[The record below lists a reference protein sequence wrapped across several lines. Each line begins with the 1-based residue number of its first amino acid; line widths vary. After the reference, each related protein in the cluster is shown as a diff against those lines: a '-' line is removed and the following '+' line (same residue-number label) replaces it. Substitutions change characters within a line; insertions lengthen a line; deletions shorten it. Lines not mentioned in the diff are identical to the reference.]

1 MQSMSQPDLPPFPR
15 QRTAPTTAP
24 PPPAQHERPPDEDA
38 KPVDAAKPRR
48 AGGLVPA
55 IVGGLIGSAIT
66 VGALWMGGV
75 FEAEPAIELTT
86 GTTQIVETSDPV
98 NDGPAGA
105 VTITPLDGGSRV
117 AAVAA
122 KAIPSIV
129 TVEVG
134 DNVSVPSGGGTTL
147 VFRVFATGSGVVF
160 RPDGYILTNN
170 HVVEDSVITKVVF
183 SDGRKFEANL
193 VGTDPL
199 TDIAVLRI
207 EATNLPAIDFAD
219 ITELDIGDEAI
230 AVGSPLGLEGGPSV
244 TAGVVSAFNRQLNT
258 GPGQNDALY
267 GLLQTDAPITLG
279 SSGGALLNGQAQL
292 IGITTAIGVSDV
304 GAEGLGFAV
313 PVDMVERLAADLI
326 ETGRVRHAYLG
337 IGVDDAMTE
346 NPDGAEV
353 PAGATITGF
362 ASGST
367 IQQAG
372 AEVGDIIIKLDGTSI
387 ATKFDL
393 LSLLRTYRAGDRIDI
408 VVSRSGEEI
417 DLNLEL
423 GLRPDDL

>member
-1 MQSMSQPDLPPFPR
+1 ML
-15 QRTAPTTAP
+15 
-24 PPPAQHERPPDEDA
+24 
-38 KPVDAAKPRR
+38 
-48 AGGLVPA
+48 A
-55 IVGGLIGSAIT
+55 IVGGLIGSALT
-66 VGALWMGGV
+66 VGALWLGGI
-75 FEAEPAIELTT
+75 FEDGPATAIST
-86 GTTQIVETSDPV
+86 GTTQVVETTDLANEGST
-98 NDGPAGA
+98 GA
-105 VTITPLDGGSRV
+105 VTITPLDGASRV

-134 DNVSVPSGGGTTL
+134 DNVSVPSGGGTDL

-160 RPDGYILTNN
+160 RSDGYILTNN
-170 HVVEDSVITKVVF
+170 HVVENSVITKVVF
-183 SDGRKFEANL
+183 SDGRKFEADV

-207 EATNLPAIDFAD
+207 DATNLPVIDFAD
-219 ITELDIGDEAI
+219 ISELAIGDEAI

-279 SSGGALLNGQAQL
+279 SSGGALLNGRAQL

-313 PVDMVERLAADLI
+313 PVDMVERLSVDLI
-326 ETGRVRHAYLG
+326 EDGRVRHAYLG
-337 IGVDDAMTE
+337 IGVDDAMIETS
-346 NPDGAEV
+346 DGAEV
-353 PAGATITGF
+353 PAGAAITGF
-362 ASGST
+362 ASGSA
-367 IQQAG
+367 IQLAG
-372 AEVGDIIIKLDGTSI
+372 AEVGDVIIKLDGTSI

-393 LSLLRTYRAGDRIDI
+393 LSTLRSYRAGDRIDI
-408 VVSRSGEEI
+408 VVSRSGEQI